1 MKATT
6 LFEGMGTRLSPQ
18 EHEQTRTTHAWLS
31 IGRPAIVAAALVWL
45 AVPSVWAQQ
54 ADGPPRDNAPRTHAG
69 EFVRAAEGEFRMTV
83 NGQNEHPHTVND
95 QTRYTINGANASLN
109 ELKQGDRINVT
120 MTGRVVTAV
129 EATR

>member
-1 MKATT
+1 
-6 LFEGMGTRLSPQ
+6 
-18 EHEQTRTTHAWLS
+18 
-31 IGRPAIVAAALVWL
+31 
-45 AVPSVWAQQ
+45 
-54 ADGPPRDNAPRTHAG
+54 
-69 EFVRAAEGEFRMTV
+69 MTV